1 MKLLVD
7 NRSDSTKM
15 HGATIRFIESIL
27 FAQEEGR
34 LRITEKIKYYMSV
47 INTALYLYTMIYKY
61 INKLLC

>member
-1 MKLLVD
+1 MFTH
-7 NRSDSTKM
+7 TKM